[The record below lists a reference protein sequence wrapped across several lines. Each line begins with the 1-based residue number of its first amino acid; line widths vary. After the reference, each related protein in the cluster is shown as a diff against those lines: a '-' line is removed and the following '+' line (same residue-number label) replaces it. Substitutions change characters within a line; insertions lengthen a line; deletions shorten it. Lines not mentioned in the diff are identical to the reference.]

1 MMHRTGHT
9 DSSDTVATSGI
20 SAERRSEAPRTTPEP
35 QFDPAPGTTPETGHT
50 TAPGTDGTRTTGTDG
65 TRTTD
70 ADRTRSTTGGT
81 DRTSTTTGGTD
92 RKQTGGRGP
101 AGGTGAQPASR
112 PVTAAAS
119 SGRPAVRP
127 EVSSAGQPLL
137 PAEEQDT
144 LTRRMQQ
151 AVSDFVESPRQAVE
165 EAESTFDRIVADLTE
180 ALEERKHVLRSSW
193 HTEDTEART
202 EELRVAL
209 QQYRDVS
216 ERLLR
221 I

>member
-50 TAPGTDGTRTTGTDG
+50 TAPGTDGTRTTN
-65 TRTTD
+65 
-70 ADRTRSTTGGT
+70 ADRTRTTTGGT
-81 DRTSTTTGGTD
+81 DRTSTTAAGTD

>member
-65 TRTTD
+65 TRTTN
-70 ADRTRSTTGGT
+70 ADRTR
-81 DRTSTTTGGTD
+81 TTTGGTD